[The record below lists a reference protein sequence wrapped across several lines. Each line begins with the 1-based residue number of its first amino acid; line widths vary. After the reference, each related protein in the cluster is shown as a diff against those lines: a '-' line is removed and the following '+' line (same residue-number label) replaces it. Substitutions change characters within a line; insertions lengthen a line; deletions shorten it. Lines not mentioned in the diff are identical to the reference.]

1 MVFVSHEVAER
12 LRQRRRCS
20 RDAMYRQI
28 RRACQDLVQR
38 PPTVLVPDDTD
49 LVLIV
54 DGLWFA
60 FQQREWVLYNMALR
74 PIAGDRACFLDPI
87 LLEGKECAKRWRQAL
102 ALSISRDRFRHIR
115 AFVTDGFRG
124 ASTIATNNGWV
135 LQRCHWH
142 LLSAL
147 RGFVTGRKKTT
158 RWRRGRRAC
167 SKLVREALR
176 TPNEMRAQ
184 AICHELTCLTRHR
197 SCPTRLR
204 YVVGDFISS
213 VNDFRAYL
221 QHPELRLPRTISP
234 MESKHAKLREAAN
247 RIRTPTAVLLRARSL
262 LRLLPTIRCQPP
274 KTPQN

>member
-1 MVFVSHEVAER
+1 MATLHETLHDCSDYVQRHGGRRRACARCGRTWSVHKRRRGRKRRRVNRALPKMVFVSHEVAER

-60 FQQREWVLYNMALR
+60 FRQREWVLYNMALR

-124 ASTIATNNGWV
+124 ARTIATDNGWV

-147 RGFVTGRKKTT
+147 RGFVTGRK
-158 RWRRGRRAC
+158 RRRAGEKDAGSVPNWSGKRCGRR
-167 SKLVREALR
+167 
-176 TPNEMRAQ
+176 
-184 AICHELTCLTRHR
+184 TRCGHK
-197 SCPTRLR
+197 R
-204 YVVGDFISS
+204 YAT
-213 VNDFRAYL
+213 N
-221 QHPELRLPRTISP
+221 
-234 MESKHAKLREAAN
+234 
-247 RIRTPTAVLLRARSL
+247 SL
-262 LRLLPTIRCQPP
+262 A
-274 KTPQN
+274 